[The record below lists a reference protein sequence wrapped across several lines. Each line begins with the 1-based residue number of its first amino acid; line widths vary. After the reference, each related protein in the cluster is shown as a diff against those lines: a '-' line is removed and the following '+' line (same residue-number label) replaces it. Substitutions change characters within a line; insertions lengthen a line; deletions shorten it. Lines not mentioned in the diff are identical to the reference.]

1 MKNKGFQT
9 LLYSTGGVLAM
20 AVLLIA
26 FNVVTG
32 VFKERLDLTQEK
44 AYTLSAGTK
53 AILHKID
60 TPVHLR
66 FYCTRIQNASPQS
79 VMLNEYAG
87 RVQDLLD
94 EYKEVAGGKLII
106 QKLDPQPDSD
116 AEDSARLDGIQGQ
129 PLPNGEKFYLGLA
142 VSVLDQKEAIPFLAP
157 NRERLLEYDVSR
169 AISRVIEPERPVVG
183 IMSAMP
189 VFGTPSNP
197 MMERMGRQG
206 QQPWVIVNELKRD
219 YDVRK
224 VPMDTDKIDSDI
236 KVLLVI
242 HPRDITD
249 KAQFAIDQ
257 FVMRGGKLIA
267 FLDPLPMV
275 DVQQQNPM
283 MGSMPNK
290 GSSLDK
296 LIKAWGLSFDTS
308 KVVAD
313 MNLKMRIGGPN
324 GQPQE
329 APGVLSLTTDQM
341 NHKDVVTS
349 ELDNLW
355 LPFAGAFTGD
365 PAKGL
370 TETVLLKS
378 TKNSELVD
386 GFMANLA
393 SQNIINNFKPSGVQ
407 YALAVR
413 LTGQFKTAFPDGPP
427 GDSDSKAD
435 AKKAKE
441 KPADF
446 LKETKKD
453 NTVVLVGDA
462 DMLYDNV
469 ALRQIQSPF
478 GVLSMAL
485 NNNLDFAQNAVEQMG
500 GDSDL
505 VAVRSRAVRNRPFT
519 VIKKMQAKAQEA
531 YQSKIKEY
539 EDTLADTERQLSQL
553 QVTKGQDQR
562 VILTP
567 EQQAAL
573 QNLSKKKAEVAVKLR
588 QERKKLRR
596 DIDALQNRL
605 TWVNIA
611 GMPVL
616 VTLSGLGLA
625 FYKRKRTSAK

>member
-1 MKNKGFQT
+1 MKNKGYQT
-9 LLYSTGGVLAM
+9 LIYSTGGVLAM

-26 FNVVTG
+26 FNAVTG
-32 VFKERLDLTQEK
+32 AFKERFDLTQEK

-66 FYCTRIQNASPQS
+66 FYCTRIQNASAQS

-116 AEDSARLDGIQGQ
+116 AEDSANLDGIEGQ
-129 PLPNGEKFYLGLA
+129 PMPNGEKFYLGIA

-157 NRERLLEYDVSR
+157 NRERLLEYDISR

-197 MMERMGRQG
+197 MMERMGRPG

-224 VPMDTDKIDSDI
+224 VDMDTDKIDSDI

-242 HPRDITD
+242 HPREITD

-257 FVMRGGKLIA
+257 FIMRGGKLIA

-296 LIKAWGLSFDTS
+296 LIKAWGLTFDTS

-355 LPFAGAFTGD
+355 LPYAGAFTGD
-365 PAKGL
+365 PVKGL
-370 TETVLLKS
+370 KETVLLQS
-378 TKNSELVD
+378 TKNSQLVD

-393 SQNIINNFKPSGVQ
+393 SQNIINNFQPSGVQ

-427 GDSDSKAD
+427 QASDSQAAD
-435 AKKAKE
+435 KKKE
-441 KPADF
+441 KPANF
-446 LKETKKD
+446 LKQTKQV
-453 NTVVLVGDA
+453 NTVILVGDA
-462 DMLYDNV
+462 DMLYDSV

-478 GVLSMAL
+478 GVLSMAM

-500 GDSDL
+500 GDNDL
-505 VAVRSRAVRNRPFT
+505 IAVRSRAVRNRPFT
-519 VIKKMQAKAQEA
+519 VIKKMEAQAQEA
-531 YQSKIKEY
+531 YQSRIKELQ
-539 EDTLADTERQLSQL
+539 DSLADTQRQLNAL
-553 QVTKGQDQR
+553 QQAKGKDQR
-562 VILTP
+562 YILSP

-573 QNLSKKKAEVAVKLR
+573 DNFRKKEATVKIQLKD
-588 QERKKLRR
+588 ERKKLRR
-596 DIDALQNRL
+596 DIDSLQNRL

-611 GMPVL
+611 GMPFL